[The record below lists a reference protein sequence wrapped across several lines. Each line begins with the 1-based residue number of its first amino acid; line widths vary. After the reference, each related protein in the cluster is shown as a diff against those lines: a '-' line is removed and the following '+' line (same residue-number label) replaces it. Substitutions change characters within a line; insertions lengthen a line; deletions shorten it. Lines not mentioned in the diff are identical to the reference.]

1 MSSTTSCMRRR
12 SNHKH
17 KENKMKHCEGCKFQL
32 ECTEEEKARCVIN
45 NSTLKEKLAIC
56 ETCFLKKECKDL
68 FCGIPF

>member
-1 MSSTTSCMRRR
+1 
-12 SNHKH
+12 
-17 KENKMKHCEGCKFQL
+17 MKHCEKCKFQL